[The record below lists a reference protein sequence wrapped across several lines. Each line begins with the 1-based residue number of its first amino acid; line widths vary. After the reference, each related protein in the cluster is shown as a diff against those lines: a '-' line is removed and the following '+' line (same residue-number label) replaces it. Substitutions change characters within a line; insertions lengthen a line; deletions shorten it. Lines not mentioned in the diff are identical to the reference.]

1 MDNIEQTEIKKE
13 FQLERVIL
21 FSDAVFAIII
31 TIMVLDIRLPED
43 LKNANAKQVQHAFAQ
58 LTPKLMAYIISFFL
72 VARFWSHHLKMF
84 SLLKDYDS
92 KLLRFNLL
100 YLFSIS
106 LFPFGVSLI
115 SNAGKFS
122 PESAQYAWAANI
134 YVSILLLSTLTQTFL
149 IRYLVKNRHKLCFD
163 QNNLDK
169 ILKYKAVR
177 LNFYFIPLIV
187 AAMIGIGYLSINRL
201 YVLFTFICY
210 GIVMKRLK
218 KRYYPEK
225 DNNGPILS
233 RLFRNRKLIFA
244 KPQLVREEIDSQ

>member
-1 MDNIEQTEIKKE
+1 MDAIEQTEIKRE

-31 TIMVLDIRLPED
+31 TIMVLDIRLPDD
-43 LKNANAKQVQHAFAQ
+43 LMHASAPEVRKAFGR
-58 LTPKLMAYIISFFL
+58 LIPKLMAYMISFGL
-72 VARFWSHHLKMF
+72 VARFWAHHLKMF

-92 KLLRFNLL
+92 KLLRFNLV

-115 SNAGKFS
+115 SATGKIDPDS
-122 PESAQYAWAANI
+122 VQYAWAANV

-149 IRYLVKNRHKLCFD
+149 VRYLVKNRHKLCFD
-163 QNNLDK
+163 DNNLEK

-177 LNFYFIPLIV
+177 LNFYFIPTMV
-187 AAMIGIGYLSINRL
+187 AAMIAIGYFSINRVF
-201 YVLFTFICY
+201 VLFVFIFY
-210 GIVMKRLK
+210 GILMKRLAR
-218 KRYYPEK
+218 RYYPEK
-225 DNNGPILS
+225 DNNGPVLS

-244 KPQLVREEIDSQ
+244 KPQLVPEEIKNQ